1 MCNILQTHKEK
12 TGAAGQSATLLAH
25 QDYNARPEVIAHNQ
39 EYRIG
44 AGYAKQIVKDA
55 VK

>member
-1 MCNILQTHKEK
+1 MCKTFYRPIKK

-55 VK
+55 KR